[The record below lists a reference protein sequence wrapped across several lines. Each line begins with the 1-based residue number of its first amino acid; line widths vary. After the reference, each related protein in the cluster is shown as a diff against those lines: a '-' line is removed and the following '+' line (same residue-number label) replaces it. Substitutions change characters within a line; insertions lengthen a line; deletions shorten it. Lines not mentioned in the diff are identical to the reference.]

1 MLLLSGR
8 DEFETGLILD
18 EVSVISGV
26 IKVEVSRSPKLITL
40 NETLINPY
48 TTKTKP
54 NNYLIVK
61 GLNPGVISKKRLSL
75 IVRVNVV
82 LNRTVVVDSDSSQC

>member
-1 MLLLSGR
+1 MFLLSGR
-8 DEFETGLILD
+8 DEFETGLISD

-26 IKVEVSRSPKLITL
+26 IKVEVSRSPKLVTL
-40 NETLINPY
+40 TETLINPC

-61 GLNPGVISKKRLSL
+61 GLNSGVIPK
-75 IVRVNVV
+75 VG
-82 LNRTVVVDSDSSQC
+82 